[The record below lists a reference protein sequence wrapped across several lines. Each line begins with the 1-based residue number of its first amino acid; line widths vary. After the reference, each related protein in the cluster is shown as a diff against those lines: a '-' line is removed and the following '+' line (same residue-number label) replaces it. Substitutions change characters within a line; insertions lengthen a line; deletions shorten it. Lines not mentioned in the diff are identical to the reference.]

1 MPPPAS
7 IVIPTRAR
15 PDYLEVA
22 LSSIAPQ
29 AEDAGAEVLVIDDA
43 GPSPA
48 MREFTEHHGARYEP
62 HPAPLGLNVARNTGV
77 ERSSGELVVFVDDD
91 VRVRPGWLRALLD
104 AAQTHPDV
112 DVFTGPIEPRLEGG
126 GVWGRIHACGREG
139 PPITSLQLG
148 DRDTDARYAWG
159 ANMTIRRSA
168 LQRVGPFE
176 VALAYGGDEQ
186 EWQDRLRAGTP
197 GARVL
202 YVSAAALEHRRTGA
216 DAQLRSLA
224 RAAYTRGRASR
235 RFDSWRGEAPSRG
248 RELLTL
254 GGCVGHVLR
263 HRCPAGLVSVAH
275 SAGRLRESLSRR
287 SSPSWP
293 GSHQPNAVGRSRAPV
308 PEMRLATVAATP
320 IGSANGSHQHDAGSP
335 GTRAKA
341 VSPDRSHAGD
351 ADPQDDFLS
360 GASGTVGGVDAIRRG
375 MRDEAVN
382 AWELASGRRLRLDL
396 AARRSPPRRRVLV
409 LGVERPE
416 HRALAQGIRE
426 ELLRSRHLVEL
437 HFQPPGELGKFENLN
452 RMLTER
458 AVGAGGARNAGDT
471 DGAGE
476 TREVD
481 GPGEVAETGGMAG
494 ASRKGTAADDP
505 DWLLLID
512 DDILLPRG
520 FLDRFLFLAERFALD
535 LAQPAHRLRSH
546 AAWSV
551 TRRRPFSV
559 VRETPFVE
567 IGPVTA
573 FSRRTFSAL
582 LPFPALR
589 MGWGLDAHWAALA
602 REHGWRCG
610 VLDAVSIRHR
620 AAPAAA
626 AYSRE
631 AALAEARAFLAERP
645 YLPAREIQRTLATH
659 RHW

>member
-1 MPPPAS
+1 MPAPAS

-15 PDYLEVA
+15 PGYLEVA
-22 LSSIAPQ
+22 LSSIGSQ
-29 AEDAGAEVLVIDDA
+29 ADEAGAEVLVIDDA
-43 GPSPA
+43 GPSPTTRA
-48 MREFTEHHGARYEP
+48 LVERLGARYEP
-62 HPAPLGLNVARNTGV
+62 HPGSLGLNVARNTGV

-91 VRVRPGWLRALLD
+91 VRVRPGWLEALLG
-104 AAQTHPDV
+104 AAREHVDV
-112 DVFTGPIEPRLEGG
+112 DVFTGPIEPSLGG
-126 GVWGRIHACGREG
+126 GGAWGRIHACGREG

-148 DRDTDARYAWG
+148 TRDVDVRYAWG

-168 LQRVGPFE
+168 LQGVGPFE
-176 VALAYGGDEQ
+176 VALQYGGDEQ
-186 EWQDRLRAGTP
+186 EWQDRLRRYKP

-202 YVSAAALEHRRTGA
+202 YVANAALEHRRADA

-224 RAAYTRGRASR
+224 RAAYARGRASR
-235 RFDSWRGEAPSRG
+235 RFDGWRGETPSRG

-254 GGCVGHVLR
+254 GGCLGHVLR
-263 HRCPAGLVSVAH
+263 RRCPAGLVSVAH
-275 SAGRLRESLSRR
+275 SAGRLRESLRGQPDVR
-287 SSPSWP
+287 SP
-293 GSHQPNAVGRSRAPV
+293 GAMTN
-308 PEMRLATVAATP
+308 
-320 IGSANGSHQHDAGSP
+320 SANGSH
-335 GTRAKA
+335 
-341 VSPDRSHAGD
+341 AGD
-351 ADPQDDFLS
+351 DDPQDDFLS
-360 GASGTVGGVDAIRRG
+360 GASGAVGGVDAIRRG
-375 MRDEAVN
+375 IRDEAVN

-396 AARRSPPRRRVLV
+396 AARRAPPQRRVLV

-416 HRALAQGIRE
+416 HRALAQGIRS
-426 ELLRSRHLVEL
+426 ELLRSRHRVEL
-437 HFQPPGELGKFENLN
+437 HFDGPRELGKFENLN
-452 RMLTER
+452 RMLAER
-458 AVGAGGARNAGDT
+458 TGEMGRADEEGGIAIPDY
-471 DGAGE
+471 
-476 TREVD
+476 
-481 GPGEVAETGGMAG
+481 
-494 ASRKGTAADDP
+494 
-505 DWLLLID
+505 DWLLLVD

-520 FLDRFLFLAERFALD
+520 FLDRFLFLAERFSLE

-582 LPFPALR
+582 IPFPALR

-626 AYSRE
+626 TYSRE

-645 YLPAREIQRTLATH
+645 YLPAPELQRTLTTH